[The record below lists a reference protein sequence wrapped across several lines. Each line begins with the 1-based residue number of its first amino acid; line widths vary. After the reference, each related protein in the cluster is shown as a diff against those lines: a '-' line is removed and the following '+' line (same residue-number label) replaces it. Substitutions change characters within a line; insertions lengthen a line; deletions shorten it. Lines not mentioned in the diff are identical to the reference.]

1 MSYYL
6 AYGMN
11 TNKREMSQRCPQAKS
26 LGRVTL
32 KGHKLAFKQFCDAV
46 VDPKSSMDCVLW
58 DITPECER
66 ALDILEGFPNFYL
79 KKNVDVMFG
88 GRRVTAM
95 IYYMTGHYKQ
105 AFPSEYYL
113 STVINGYV
121 EHDVEV
127 DQIEEAFDAVQVE
140 IAQ

>member
-11 TNKREMSQRCPQAKS
+11 TNKRQMSYRCPRARS
-26 LGRVTL
+26 LGAVTL

-46 VDPKSSMDCVLW
+46 VDPKSTMDCVLW
-58 DITPECER
+58 DITPECEQ
-66 ALDILEGFPNFYL
+66 ALDRLEGFPDFYR
-79 KKNVDVMFG
+79 KKEVDVKFN
-88 GRRVTAM
+88 GRPIKAM
-95 IYYMTGHYKQ
+95 IYYMTDHYKE

-113 STVINGYV
+113 STVVEGYL
-121 EHDVEV
+121 EHDVSV
-127 DQIEEAFDAVQVE
+127 DQIDQALDSLSLE